1 MILDY
6 PQIGK
11 NLAKRRKEL
20 KLKQYEVCERAE
32 INDKYLSCIETARSI
47 PSLEVFLR
55 LCTALETTPD
65 RILFGTVRQTDYTKD
80 STILLEKFPELV
92 EDNGTVKALQG
103 WNAHNATNEAAVAE
117 STSYDGAFV
126 TKSFMGGNAPLVQYT
141 VVKDTPHVYLQ
152 EESVAI
158 WNEFFSRYSRGADG
172 TLYYQ
177 GNAVTAGKHQPSA
190 DWYAAK

>member
-80 STILLEKFPELV
+80 STILLEKFQRLSPNNKRLCLAKDIFSV
-92 EDNGTVKALQG
+92 FRILTSNRRYGSRMPPDLLPAYRRSAVPGHTAALHTRPALRYRWSG
-103 WNAHNATNEAAVAE
+103 VPSDADRW
-117 STSYDGAFV
+117 D
-126 TKSFMGGNAPLVQYT
+126 AP
-141 VVKDTPHVYLQ
+141 D
-152 EESVAI
+152 
-158 WNEFFSRYSRGADG
+158 
-172 TLYYQ
+172 
-177 GNAVTAGKHQPSA
+177 
-190 DWYAAK
+190 

>member
-32 INDKYLSCIETARSI
+32 INDQYLSCIETARSI

-80 STILLEKFPELV
+80 STILLEKFQRLSPNNKRLC
-92 EDNGTVKALQG
+92 L
-103 WNAHNATNEAAVAE
+103 
-117 STSYDGAFV
+117 AFMDLL
-126 TKSFMGGNAPLVQYT
+126 SNDFQNM
-141 VVKDTPHVYLQ
+141 
-152 EESVAI
+152 
-158 WNEFFSRYSRGADG
+158 
-172 TLYYQ
+172 
-177 GNAVTAGKHQPSA
+177 
-190 DWYAAK
+190 

>member
-80 STILLEKFPELV
+80 STILLEKFQRLSP
-92 EDNGTVKALQG
+92 NNKR
-103 WNAHNATNEAAVAE
+103 
-117 STSYDGAFV
+117 
-126 TKSFMGGNAPLVQYT
+126 PLLGR
-141 VVKDTPHVYLQ
+141 P
-152 EESVAI
+152 A
-158 WNEFFSRYSRGADG
+158 RYWLFLTQPWTLADG
-172 TLYYQ
+172 V
-177 GNAVTAGKHQPSA
+177 GRIPPDG
-190 DWYAAK
+190 D

>member
-80 STILLEKFPELV
+80 STILLEKFQRLSPNNKRLCLAFMDLLSEYVVHAFIIVKEPDRRLSV
-92 EDNGTVKALQG
+92 QKQFTARRKKQPLCIPQNGCFLFKG
-103 WNAHNATNEAAVAE
+103 
-117 STSYDGAFV
+117 
-126 TKSFMGGNAPLVQYT
+126 
-141 VVKDTPHVYLQ
+141 YL
-152 EESVAI
+152 
-158 WNEFFSRYSRGADG
+158 FCF
-172 TLYYQ
+172 
-177 GNAVTAGKHQPSA
+177 
-190 DWYAAK
+190 